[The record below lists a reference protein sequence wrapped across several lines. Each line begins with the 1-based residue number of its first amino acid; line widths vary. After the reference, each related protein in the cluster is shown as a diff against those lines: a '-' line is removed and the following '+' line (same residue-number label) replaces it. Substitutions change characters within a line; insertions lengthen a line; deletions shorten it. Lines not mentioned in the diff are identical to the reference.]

1 MVRRSVV
8 ILASLTVNCDVLAYS
23 IHRHPRWVTSARKMG
38 TLPTV
43 RSASGNP
50 SSFMRFLE
58 VEGLG
63 PTPSQEQKMRAAAA
77 AQLIADE
84 EAAAAA
90 AAAAAEVDTRVRA
103 EERAEGEQRATLK
116 TAAEQA
122 AAEQTAATKPA
133 AVKQAAA
140 EQAAAEQKAATEQAA
155 VEQAAAEQAAAQVAV
170 KHAVAE
176 QAKAEEAEQT
186 AVDQAVAEQD
196 AVQSATE
203 QATAE
208 QASADQAGYEQ
219 AAAEQVAAEEA
230 AAEQGEVFCLA
241 AEAAARE
248 ASSPP
253 LVDSSPGETTSAQP
267 AGTMLEPDASPGSA
281 PNAEVS
287 SIVYGEAES
296 VANHQETDFDDL
308 LSAPLVAGSQAN
320 TRGGTDAAVEP
331 PQLFARCA
339 RCKSVYLLQ
348 PSVVG
353 GGKRVSC
360 SVCGHAWWQT
370 ASRLEEVRGV
380 L

>member
-133 AVKQAAA
+133 AVK
-140 EQAAAEQKAATEQAA
+140 
-155 VEQAAAEQAAAQVAV
+155 QAAAEQAAAQVAV

-370 ASRLEEVRGV
+370 ASHLEEVRGV